1 MRPGRSLESP
11 EGGVA
16 VDQSSPPWQSP
27 SAALSHFVPSPGSRP
42 AAETGADDAV
52 RYGFR
57 IASIGLLLGSQVGAE
72 LVSRVPVSPI
82 PNSPAWLQG
91 LMNLRGNLVPV
102 VDIATVLGLPAV
114 GQGSSLVL
122 VFGKGERAVG
132 VPIATAPEALKGMTS
147 VAELPPLPE
156 RLSAHAGEGFLHG
169 QEFWVDFRHESFFES
184 LAADR
189 VGA

>member
-1 MRPGRSLESP
+1 MRSGRSLESP

-16 VDQSSPPWQSP
+16 VELSSPPWQSP
-27 SAALSHFVPSPGSRP
+27 SAALSQFVPAPGARP
-42 AAETGADDAV
+42 ASDTGLDEAV

-57 IASIGLLLGSQVGAE
+57 VAGIGLLLGSAVGAE
-72 LVSRVPVSPI
+72 LVSRVPASPI
-82 PNSPAWLQG
+82 PNAPAWLQG

-102 VDIATVLGLPAV
+102 VDVAAVLGLESDV
-114 GQGSSLVL
+114 KTSQLVL

-132 VPIATAPEALKGMTS
+132 VPIAAAPEALKGMTP

-156 RLSAHAGEGFLHG
+156 RLAAHAGAGFLQG
-169 QEFWVDFRHESFFES
+169 QSFWVDFKHDSFFES

-189 VGA
+189 IGA